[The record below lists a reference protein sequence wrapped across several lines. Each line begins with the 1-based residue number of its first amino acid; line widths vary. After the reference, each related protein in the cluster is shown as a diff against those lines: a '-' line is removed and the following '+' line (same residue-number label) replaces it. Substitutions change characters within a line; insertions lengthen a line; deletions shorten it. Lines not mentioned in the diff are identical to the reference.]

1 MADWPKRMSMK
12 AEPAAVIAAVSLTPS
27 RKKNWFAEAT
37 EALAFCW
44 MSNEMKPWGR
54 AVEFDDE
61 RLYCSE
67 PALDDVVL
75 R

>member
-12 AEPAAVIAAVSLTPS
+12 AEVAAVIAAVSLTPS

-44 MSNEMKPWGR
+44 MSNEMKP
-54 AVEFDDE
+54 
-61 RLYCSE
+61 
-67 PALDDVVL
+67 
-75 R
+75 

>member
-1 MADWPKRMSMK
+1 MNAEAAAD
-12 AEPAAVIAAVSLTPS
+12 IAAVSLTPI
-27 RKKNWFAEAT
+27 RKNNWLAEAT
-37 EALAFCW
+37 DALAFCW
-44 MSNEMKPWGR
+44 TSNEMKPWGR

-67 PALDDVVL
+67 PKVDDVVL